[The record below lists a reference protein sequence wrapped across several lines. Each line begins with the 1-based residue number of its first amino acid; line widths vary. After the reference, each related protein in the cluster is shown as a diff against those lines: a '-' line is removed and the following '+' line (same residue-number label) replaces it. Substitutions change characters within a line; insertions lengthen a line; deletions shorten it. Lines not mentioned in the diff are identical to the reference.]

1 MAILCCI
8 NNATAQSVQQI
19 EQDILA
25 HLQHIQYWRF
35 EYAAEDTSF
44 AGEVNQDDSIRNAN
58 KQLLNY
64 LVNTGKNKPEMLKA
78 DFKIPENSDFKIVNS
93 DDRKLRIYC
102 WDVQAGLQNHYYNV
116 VAQYE
121 ADRGTS
127 TSIINEV
134 PDNITDAT
142 PTGVNYVSIYAING
156 NGGKKYYMPLYS
168 NLGVNVTKGIAAY
181 TIDDGLNSVNL
192 YRVGDKLVDV
202 IEYHYDQSTNY
213 DFKKMKERY
222 TIRIEKQKLYV
233 PVVAG
238 VQMTGEWQVYSW
250 NGAQFVSDKNGN

>member
-1 MAILCCI
+1 MCCI
-8 NNATAQSVQQI
+8 SNATAQSVQQI

-44 AGEVNQDDSIRNAN
+44 SGEVNQEDSIRNAN
-58 KQLLNY
+58 KLLLDY

-78 DFKIPENSDFKIVNS
+78 DLKMPENSDFKIVNS
-93 DDRKLRIYC
+93 DDRKFRIYC

-121 ADRGTS
+121 ANNETG
-127 TSIINEV
+127 TSIINQV

-142 PTGVNYVSIYAING
+142 PTGANYVSVYAVSG
-156 NGGKKYYMPLYS
+156 NGGKKYYMPFYS

-181 TIDDGLNSVNL
+181 AIDGGLNRVNL
-192 YRVGDKLVDV
+192 YRVGDKMMDA
-202 IEYHYDQSTNY
+202 IEYHYDQSANY

-222 TIRIEKQKLYV
+222 TIHIEKQKLYV
-233 PVVAG
+233 PVMDGLQV
-238 VQMTGEWQVYSW
+238 TGKWLVYSW
-250 NGAQFVSDKNGN
+250 NGEQFVSDKNEN